1 MHRFI
6 RKWEENKKAHL
17 FISVLLIIA
26 SSLLQVFVMQ
36 VFMNP
41 CNLISGGF
49 TGIAL
54 FISRIGAKLG
64 VNLPVSLLIICL
76 NVPVAL
82 FCYKAISKRF
92 VFLSALQFTLTS
104 LLLEIC
110 SFQPLFYDLTI
121 NILFGGLLWGF
132 SIGLALQAGGSTGGT
147 DFIAQYVGNKIHHS
161 IFEYVFYFN
170 CGMYI
175 AYGAG
180 FGWIYAAYSIIFQY
194 LSTMVINRTYKR
206 YAKVTLEFTTKK
218 PDTVVEA
225 FMKATRHGMSVI
237 EARGGFSG
245 EKYYICKSVV
255 AAYEVQDII
264 DSVHEA
270 APHALINVYQSM
282 NFVGNFYQKP
292 ID

>member
-1 MHRFI
+1 MHQLI
-6 RKWEENKKAHL
+6 RKWEENKKTHL
-17 FISVLLIIA
+17 LISTLLIII
-26 SSLLQVFVMQ
+26 SSLLQVYVMQ
-36 VFMNP
+36 VFMAP

-54 FISRIGAKLG
+54 FLSRIGAKIGL
-64 VNLPVSLLIICL
+64 NLPVSLLIICL

-82 FCYKAISKRF
+82 FCYRAISKRF
-92 VFLSALQFTLTS
+92 VYLSVLQFTLTS
-104 LLLEIC
+104 FLLEVC
-110 SFQPLFYDLTI
+110 TFEPLFYDLTI

-147 DFIAQYVGNKIHHS
+147 DFIAQYVGNKTHHS

-175 AYGAG
+175 FYGAG

-206 YAKVTLEFTTKK
+206 YAKVTLEFTTRD
-218 PDTVVEA
+218 PDTVIAA
-225 FMKATRHGMSVI
+225 FMNCTRHGMSVI
-237 EARGGFSG
+237 EAKGGFSG

-264 DSVHEA
+264 DDVLKA
-270 APHALINVYQSM
+270 NPQALVNVYKSL
-282 NFVGNFYQKP
+282 NFYGRFYQKP